1 MIERTYVEQLVQKK
15 LEATPYFMVDCSV
28 SKDNQ
33 IVVVLDGERDV
44 SIDACMEVSRHLESS
59 LDRDREDFELQVTSY
74 GTDNPLVNM
83 RQYRKYLN
91 RAVKVLDN
99 EDKLTEGIL
108 LDVDEEKLRIE
119 PQIKPKKK
127 GMKPKKGEAVDLRFS
142 EIKEIKPV
150 LKF

>member
-1 MIERTYVEQLVQKK
+1 MIEKNYIEKLVQDK
-15 LEATPYFMVDCSV
+15 LEGTAYFMVDCSV

-33 IVVVLDGERDV
+33 IVVVLDGEKDV
-44 SIDACMEVSRHLESS
+44 SIDACMNVSRYLESS

-74 GTDNPLVNM
+74 GTDMPLVNM

-91 RAVKVLDN
+91 RPIKILDK

-108 LDVDEEKLRIE
+108 LEVDDEKLRLE

-127 GMKPKKGEAVDLRFS
+127 GMKPKKGEPLEFRFS